1 MNHEEKEKEKSPG
14 VLLQEKLTKKWELA
28 WQDLSEEE
36 SLKMTEVNGGYLSFL
51 TNGKTE
57 RQCVKIS
64 VKMAEKAGFKPLG
77 DYKKLGKIVPG
88 DKIYTVHKGK
98 TVILFIAG
106 SDAIENGMA
115 IIGAH
120 IDAPRL
126 DLKPAPLYESD
137 DLALFKT
144 HYYGGIKKYHWVTIP
159 LALHGT
165 VVKKDGETIE
175 ISIGEDPAEP
185 VFCITDLL
193 PHLSQEQN
201 TKKMNEGITG
211 EGLNIIVGSQPY
223 QEKDL
228 KEGVKLNVL
237 KILHEKYG
245 MVEEDFAT
253 AELEVVPAGAARNVG
268 FDESIV
274 GGYGQDDRICAYTA
288 LKAILERDHPHRTL
302 CVILADKEE
311 IGSCGNTGMHSL
323 FFENSVAELVDL
335 MDINK
340 PELAVRRCLMQSEML
355 SADVTAGVDPNFSG
369 THDKINAPFLG
380 KGIVLSKY
388 GGSRGKSGSN
398 DAHAEF
404 MGKMRK
410 TLDQA
415 GVVWQMGEL
424 GRVDLGGGGTIAY
437 ILAKYGMDVL
447 DCGPALL
454 SMHAPFELAS
464 KVDVYMCYKG
474 YKAFLI

>member
-1 MNHEEKEKEKSPG
+1 MSIEEKEKSPG
-14 VLLQEKLTKKWELA
+14 LLLQEQLTRKWESA
-28 WQDLSEEE
+28 WKGLSTED
-36 SLKMTEVNGGYLSFL
+36 SLELKDISDDYLDFI
-51 TNGKTE
+51 THGKTE
-57 RQCVKIS
+57 RQCAKIS
-64 VKMAEKAGFKPLG
+64 IEMAEARGFKPLA
-77 DYKKLGKIVPG
+77 DYIKAGKLVPG
-88 DKIYTVHKGK
+88 DKLYAVHKK
-98 TVILFIAG
+98 KAVVLFIIG
-106 SDAIENGMA
+106 SDSIEKGMA
-115 IIGAH
+115 IVGAH

-126 DLKPAPLYESD
+126 DLKPTPLYECD
-137 DLALFKT
+137 DMAFLKT

-165 VVKKDGETIE
+165 VVKKDGETID
-175 ISIGEDPAEP
+175 ISIGESLSDP

-223 QEKDL
+223 EEKDI
-228 KEGVKLNVL
+228 KDGVKLTIL
-237 KILHEKYG
+237 KFLFEKYG

-253 AELEVVPAGAARNVG
+253 AELEVVPAGPGRNVG
-268 FDESIV
+268 FDESLV
-274 GGYGQDDRICAYTA
+274 GGYGQDDRICGFTA
-288 LKAILERDHPHRTL
+288 LRAILDRENPKRTL

-311 IGSCGNTGMHSL
+311 IGSYGNTGMQSQ
-323 FFENSVAELVDL
+323 FFENAVAEVIDL
-335 MDINK
+335 MGVNK
-340 PELAVRRCLMQSEML
+340 PELAMRRCFMQSEML
-355 SADVTAGVDPNFSG
+355 SADVTAGLDPNFTG
-369 THDKINAPFLG
+369 THDKYNAPYIG

-388 GGSRGKSGSN
+388 GGARGKSGSN

-410 TLDQA
+410 TMDDA

-424 GRVDLGGGGTIAY
+424 GRVDLGGGGTIAH
-437 ILAKYGMDVL
+437 ILAEYGMDVL

-464 KVDVYMCYKG
+464 KVDLFMCYKG
-474 YKAFLI
+474 YKVFLV